1 MRIRTNRQMIAELQR
16 HDLDLQI
23 VFHDGAGIATVL
35 ADVGVD
41 GTCGDGTPEQPDEC
55 LRVQLCDPDEDVEAE
70 EFESSA
76 VQIGQTPAQMVL
88 EFHETYNCAI
98 GMKPELPKNQD
109 LRNMRMAILKEEWN
123 EYLEAEDDNNI
134 VEIADAL
141 ADIIY
146 IAYGTAIAYGIDLDA
161 VITEVHRSN
170 MSKLGADG
178 KPITR
183 EDGKVLKGPNYFK
196 PGIKKVLGL

>member
-1 MRIRTNRQMIAELQR
+1 MVSGISEVVCMSSSDFTR
-16 HDLDLQI
+16 
-23 VFHDGAGIATVL
+23 GARFTA
-35 ADVGVD
+35 
-41 GTCGDGTPEQPDEC
+41 
-55 LRVQLCDPDEDVEAE
+55 
-70 EFESSA
+70 
-76 VQIGQTPAQMVL
+76 QTMVR

-98 GMKPELPKNQD
+98 GTKPELPTNQD

-178 KPITR
+178 KPIMR
-183 EDGKVLKGPNYFK
+183 NDGKVLKGPNYFK
-196 PGIKKVLGL
+196 PDIKGVLEEQNG